1 MNFSH
6 PLDHVRFEL
15 SLFFF
20 FFNILSFFLETNF
33 LLSLSS
39 YRNDSSH
46 GKDISFQTLSDS
58 AN

>member
-1 MNFSH
+1 M
-6 PLDHVRFEL
+6 LDLNCFY
-15 SLFFF
+15 FFKKDF
-20 FFNILSFFLETNF
+20 VFFFLETNF

-46 GKDISFQTLSDS
+46 GKDISFQTLSNS